1 MGDRHF
7 ETTVHHAARRSPSGE
22 LSSPPAPPP
31 AASWVRTLVVQGASL
46 LGVAAVVLAVVD
58 DRNADTQ
65 QRLDHLEAEIALVRQ
80 ERDRMQSLS
89 EELTRE
95 LDDAAM
101 EAEIV
106 RWQLAYTEERLA
118 RTKDS
123 AEPRAVSVGPSATFV
138 SLAGAGAEERSA
150 QGGAAIAHLP
160 YSAET
165 VSLLLGSENAQRWT
179 DAPGASS
186 APWSLGEVGFG
197 QPAEV
202 VFSASRG
209 ARGPLDW
216 NDESLDRTR
225 LAPAV
230 SQLARDRAYSA
241 WSSLMEEAADGECQ
255 KRSGQ
260 AQRRCRDRVRR
271 QLTAW
276 SSRAVDCMLSG
287 NAEAD
292 YVQQIRLDQIPT
304 HSVPLETGAVILC
317 DGDLRNF

>member
-1 MGDRHF
+1 MGNRHPDSS
-7 ETTVHHAARRSPSGE
+7 VHPATRRSPPGGNASGGAAQ
-22 LSSPPAPPP
+22 PASEPLL
-31 AASWVRTLVVQGASL
+31 RTLVVQGASL
-46 LGVAAVVLAVVD
+46 LGVAAVVLALVD
-58 DRNADTQ
+58 DRNAETQ
-65 QRLDHLEAEIALVRQ
+65 QRLDNLEAEIALVRQ
-80 ERDRMQSLS
+80 ERDRMQALS

-118 RTKDS
+118 RTKGNT
-123 AEPRAVSVGPSATFV
+123 EPRAVEVGPPARFAV
-138 SLAGAGAEERSA
+138 LAGAAAEERGNL
-150 QGGAAIAHLP
+150 GGAALSHLSYP
-160 YSAET
+160 SET
-165 VSLLLGSENAQRWT
+165 VSLFVGTESTAIRWA
-179 DAPGASS
+179 DGPAAASW
-186 APWSLGEVGFG
+186 PVGDMGVG
-197 QPAEV
+197 QPTEV
-202 VFSASRG
+202 AFLAGRG

-216 NDESLDRTR
+216 NDDSTNSTR

-241 WSSLMEEAADGECQ
+241 WSSLMDEAADGECQ

-276 SSRAVDCMLSG
+276 STRAVDCMLSG